1 MSLDVAILGGGM
13 AGGLLARQ
21 LHREVP
27 AARIAIFERSNE
39 SGFKVGESLVE
50 LGSHYLVRR
59 LGLSRYLYQH
69 HLPKNGLRYFFDDSE
84 RNAELAQMSELGTVN
99 LPFHPSFQLDRARF
113 DTDLLEMNASEGVE
127 IRRGARVTQLH
138 LEEGSKRHHLEVE
151 QRGRSETRSARWV
164 VDASGRS
171 GLVARERGWRVR
183 ETAHSVQAVWGR
195 FEGVADVDDWQQWGE
210 AFGERVRHTS
220 RGISTLHFC
229 YPGYWIWVIPLR
241 GGLTSIGVVGH
252 LQKRL
257 AALRSEAGFRA
268 FLEEHRALASLLV
281 HAKAV
286 DTATLRQLAHG
297 TRHFFH
303 ADRIGLTG
311 ESAAF
316 ADPLY
321 SPGADFIA
329 LANDFLCDLICHDLG
344 DETEAGWQKRLPLF
358 DEFMRF
364 RLEAALRLYR
374 GLYGGLGS
382 YEFMRLKW
390 DFDIASYHNLWVWPY
405 LLGEYTQPSFLR
417 RQLRQKRFVLQA
429 LANFS
434 DAFQKVEAHLREN
447 GTYYRANLGRF
458 SHGLENIDFLEK
470 VGLPRPRRAELERTT
485 AIFDGVRRGAL
496 RLLDRE
502 AEAASPEI
510 VPLSALMGS
519 QPIV

>member
-1 MSLDVAILGGGM
+1 VSLDVAILGGGM

-21 LHREVP
+21 LHREAP
-27 AARIAIFERSNE
+27 AARVAIFERSSE
-39 SGFKVGESLVE
+39 RSFKVGESLVE

-59 LGLSRYLYQH
+59 LGLSRYLYEHQ
-69 HLPKNGLRYFFDDSE
+69 LPKNGLRYFFDDSQ
-84 RNAELAQMSELGTVN
+84 RSAELTQMSELGTVN

-113 DTDLLEMNASEGVE
+113 DADLLEMNASQGVE
-127 IRRGARVTQLH
+127 VRRGARVTVLQLG
-138 LEEGSKRHHLEVE
+138 EGAERHRFEVE
-151 QRGRSETRSARWV
+151 QGGRRESHSARWL
-164 VDASGRS
+164 VDATGRS

-183 ETAHSVQAVWGR
+183 EATHRVQAVWGR
-195 FEGVADVDDWQQWGE
+195 FEGVADVDDWQQWGA
-210 AFGERVRHTS
+210 AFGQRVRHTS

-252 LQKRL
+252 LEGRL
-257 AALRSEAGFRA
+257 PALRCEAGFRA

-281 HAKAV
+281 HAKGV
-286 DTATLRQLAHG
+286 DTASLRQLAHG

-303 ADRIGLTG
+303 ADRIGLCG

-329 LANDFLCDLICHDLG
+329 LANDFLCDLICRDLG
-344 DETEAGWQKRLPLF
+344 DETEAAWRERLPLY

-364 RLEAALRLYR
+364 RHEAALRLYR
-374 GLYGGLGS
+374 GLYTGLGS
-382 YEFMRLKW
+382 FEFMRLKW

-405 LLGEYTQPSFLR
+405 LLGEYTEPRFLR
-417 RQLRQKRFVLQA
+417 RQLGQQRFVLQA
-429 LANFS
+429 LAGFS
-434 DAFQKVEAHLREN
+434 AVFQKVEAHLREN

-458 SHGLENIDFLEK
+458 SHGLENIDFLEQ
-470 VGLPRPRRAELERTT
+470 VGLPRTRRAELERTT

-502 AEAASPEI
+502 AEADASES
-510 VPLSALMGS
+510 VPLTALVGPR
-519 QPIV
+519 PIV